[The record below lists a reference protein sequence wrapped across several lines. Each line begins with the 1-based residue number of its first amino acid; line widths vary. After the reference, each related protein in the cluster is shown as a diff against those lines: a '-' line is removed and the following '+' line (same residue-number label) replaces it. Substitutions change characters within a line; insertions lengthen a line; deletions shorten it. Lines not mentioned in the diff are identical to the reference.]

1 MGDDVGVSARPLGR
15 TDLGTILE
23 GYVISLNR
31 THQIFKNPL
40 CIYMKEKERERERK
54 RERERNIV
62 RLCFSKFGK
71 ALSECQSANIFTF
84 L

>member
-40 CIYMKEKERERERK
+40 CIYMKENNNNNNK
-54 RERERNIV
+54 NNNNNNNNV
-62 RLCFSKFGK
+62 
-71 ALSECQSANIFTF
+71 SAFCHK
-84 L
+84 